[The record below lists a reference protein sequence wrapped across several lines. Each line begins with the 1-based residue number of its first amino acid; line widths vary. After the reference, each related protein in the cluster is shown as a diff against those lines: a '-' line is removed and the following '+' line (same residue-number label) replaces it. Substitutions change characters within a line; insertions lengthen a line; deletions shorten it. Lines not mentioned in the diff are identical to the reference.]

1 MDLENVTEIT
11 QVKTR
16 CAEIVTRLIENRKQ
30 SGTSQEDCAD
40 QLGVSRKKLSEF
52 ENGSFDFDLF
62 LKYCYFMGID
72 IKLNYTQ

>member
-1 MDLENVTEIT
+1 MNTDVTEIT
-11 QVKTR
+11 QVKAK

-52 ENGSFDFDLF
+52 ENGNFDFDLF
-62 LKYCYFMGID
+62 LNYCYFMGTD
-72 IKLNYTQ
+72 IKITYNL